1 MVRCEVFLV
10 QTVFT
15 DVTPQMAVW
24 REEIFG
30 PVLAVMTFRTEAE
43 ALSLANDSPFGLAAA
58 VRLPSPP
65 SSALCR
71 TQSSLHRRR
80 AG

>member
-1 MVRCEVFLV
+1 VFLV

-30 PVLAVMTFRTEAE
+30 PVLAVMTFRTEAD
-43 ALSLANDSPFGLAAA
+43 ALLLANDSPFGLAAA
-58 VRLPSPP
+58 VRVPPLPLPQQNRACKAS
-65 SSALCR
+65 LC
-71 TQSSLHRRR
+71 
-80 AG
+80 